1 MLSLNPNKK
10 CLTPKEF
17 LGQKL
22 LHTVLKVKHPIS
34 GHFFVDNF
42 FLLFSRIQNKY
53 QILRF

>member
-17 LGQKL
+17 IGQKL

-34 GHFFVDNF
+34 GHLFVDNF
-42 FLLFSRIQNKY
+42 FSLSLFATFFTDSK
-53 QILRF
+53 